1 MNTAEVLVDQLSQVG
16 VTATLKE
23 VEWETWLSE
32 VYSGRN
38 FESTVVGF
46 DASALT
52 ADAMLAR
59 WMSDSSKNMINYS
72 NPEYDEVMAK
82 AQASTDDAE
91 QTALYR
97 QALEIL
103 ADTAANVYIQDMAD
117 FVAIKTNLEGFTFYP
132 LYVMDMATIYYA
144 D

>member
-1 MNTAEVLVDQLSQVG
+1 M
-16 VTATLKE
+16 
-23 VEWETWLSE
+23 
-32 VYSGRN
+32 
-38 FESTVVGF
+38 VGF